1 MRNFFYKAVLML
13 ALSLLMGQTY
23 GKGWEEPP
31 PLRDRL
37 FFGGNFGLTFGNTT
51 SIIVSPLAGYRIT
64 PKLSGGLGVRYEY
77 YKNSYPG
84 FVPYSTNIY
93 GGSVFTRYMLIQNLG
108 ETLGIGG
115 IGTGIFIQ
123 GEYEMLN
130 LESQYFDVSNT
141 HSQEKRFN
149 LHSVLVGGGIY
160 QPIGQRSGFL
170 ITVLWNLNESLNSV
184 YSNPLIRLGFTF

>member
-1 MRNFFYKAVLML
+1 MRNYSYRMAVML
-13 ALSLLMGQTY
+13 ALSLMVAQVQ

-31 PLRDRL
+31 ALRDRL
-37 FFGGNFGLTFGNTT
+37 FFGGNFGLTFGSTT

-64 PKLSGGLGVRYEY
+64 PKLSGGLGIRYEY

-84 FVPYSTNIY
+84 YVPYSTNIY

-108 ETLGIGG
+108 KALKLEGL
-115 IGTGIFIQ
+115 GTGIFVQ
-123 GEYEMLN
+123 GEYELLN
-130 LESQYFDVSNT
+130 LESQYFDISNT
-141 HSQEKRFN
+141 HPEQKRFN

-160 QPIGQRSGFL
+160 QPIGERSGFL
-170 ITVLWNLNESLNSV
+170 ITVLWNLNESINSV